1 MQTFEPIPYQP
12 PSWALKGV
20 SQHAVPTHRIPL
32 GRLNTPIHRWNVPGI
47 PSDGPEIYIKRDDLT
62 GLQLSGNKI
71 RKLEF
76 ILAQAKTAGHD
87 SIITLGGIQSNHA
100 RATAV
105 AASYIGLETH
115 LILRT
120 SRALADSDPG
130 LAGNLLVERLI
141 GAHLHLVTKEEYTRV
156 GQAALSA
163 NLCEKLQ
170 SQGLNPYVIPVGGS
184 SALGTWGYLSFMD
197 ELKHQMEQNTHENNQ
212 VPQFTDIAMACGSG
226 GTTAGIAL
234 GNYLSGLHLRVS
246 AYMVCDDQG
255 YFEGYIDNVF
265 KELGATPEKLRNSNS
280 SRSNHHDGKSG
291 GESFEKCGDRGPTA
305 TNLIRF
311 IQAKGQGYAL
321 SRQEEL
327 QTVLDVAITTSI
339 VLDPVYTGKA
349 IHALIEEI
357 KKNPREWTGRKIL
370 FIHTGGLLGLYDAAP
385 QLQPLIEAAGK
396 VHRMH
401 VP

>member
-1 MQTFEPIPYQP
+1 MQTFEPIPYQA

-20 SQHAVPTHRIPL
+20 SQQAVPIHRIPL
-32 GRLNTPIHRWNVPGI
+32 GRLNTPIHRWNLPGI

-76 ILAQAKTAGHD
+76 ILSQAKAAGHD

-105 AASYIGLETH
+105 AASYIGLEAH

-120 SRALADSDPG
+120 SRTLVDSDPG

-141 GAHLHLVTKEEYTRV
+141 GANLHLVTKEEYTRV
-156 GQAALSA
+156 GQAALGA
-163 NLCEKLQ
+163 NLCEKLR
-170 SQGLNPYVIPVGGS
+170 SQGLNPYIIPVGGS
-184 SALGTWGYLSFMD
+184 SALGTWGYLSMID
-197 ELKHQMEQNTHENNQ
+197 ELKHQMEENNYEKDQ
-212 VPQFTDIAMACGSG
+212 APQFTDIAMACGSG

-234 GNYLSGLHLRVS
+234 GNYLSGLNLRIS

-255 YFEGYIDNVF
+255 YFEGYIDNLF
-265 KELGATPEKLRNSNS
+265 KELGATPEKLKQSRCNSNS
-280 SRSNHHDGKSG
+280 ASG
-291 GESFEKCGDRGPTA
+291 GRCESGDEGPA
-305 TNLIRF
+305 AADLIRF
-311 IQAKGQGYAL
+311 VQAKGQGYAI

-327 QTVLDVAITTSI
+327 KSVVDVAMATSI

-349 IHALIEEI
+349 IHALLREI
-357 KKNPREWTGRKIL
+357 KENPEEWNGRKIL
-370 FIHTGGLLGLYDAAP
+370 FIHTGGLLGLYDTAP
-385 QLQPLIEAAGK
+385 QLQPLIEASGK
-396 VHRMH
+396 VHRMQ
-401 VP
+401 VPSS